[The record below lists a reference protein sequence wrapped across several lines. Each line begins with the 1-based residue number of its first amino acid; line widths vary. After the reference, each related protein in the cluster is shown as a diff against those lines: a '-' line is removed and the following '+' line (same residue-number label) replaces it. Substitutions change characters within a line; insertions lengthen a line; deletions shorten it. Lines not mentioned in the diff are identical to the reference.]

1 MSLPFRNLVFFLL
14 LIAIC
19 GRVFGA
25 APLRICADPDD
36 PPFSTGA
43 AQGFDNRI
51 AILLAHD
58 LHREPVFVWT
68 RSRRGFIREQ
78 FNKGACDILMGVP
91 AGMKTVA
98 TSRPYYRS
106 TYVFAT
112 PLREHLQIA
121 SFDDPHLS
129 GRRIGLQI
137 LEEDLSPPSIP
148 LIRTGHAAQLVGY
161 PSFGARGGDIVRA
174 VSTGR
179 VGTAVVWGP
188 IAGYFTAVMHLP
200 LQLTPVSP
208 AVDASGI
215 PFTFAVAVAV
225 HKNDVVL
232 RDSVNSSLTRL
243 QPQIDRILTE
253 YHVPTLPL
261 QENAR

>member
-1 MSLPFRNLVFFLL
+1 M
-14 LIAIC
+14 
-19 GRVFGA
+19 
-25 APLRICADPDD
+25 
-36 PPFSTGA
+36 
-43 AQGFDNRI
+43 
-51 AILLAHD
+51 
-58 LHREPVFVWT
+58 
-68 RSRRGFIREQ
+68 REQ
-78 FNKGACDILMGVP
+78 FNKGACDLLMGIP
-91 AGMKTVA
+91 SGMKTVA

-112 PLREHLQIA
+112 PIREHLPIA
-121 SFDDPHLS
+121 SFDDPRLS

-161 PSFGARGGDIVRA
+161 PSFGARGGNIMRG

-179 VGTAVVWGP
+179 VGAAVVWGP

-200 LQLTPVSP
+200 LQLTAVSP
-208 AVDASGI
+208 AVDPSGI
-215 PFTFAVAVAV
+215 PFTFAVAAGV
-225 HKNDVVL
+225 HKNDAVL
-232 RDSVNSSLTRL
+232 RDSVDSSLTRL